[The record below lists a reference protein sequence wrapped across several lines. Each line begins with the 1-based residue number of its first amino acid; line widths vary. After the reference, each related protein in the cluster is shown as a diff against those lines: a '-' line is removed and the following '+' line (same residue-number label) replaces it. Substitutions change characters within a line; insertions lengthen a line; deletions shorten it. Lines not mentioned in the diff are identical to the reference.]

1 MKQKRTFIA
10 ILLVLLLLCL
20 GIAYA
25 VVSGVSLNITGQVSA
40 TATDANV
47 NVKFTDAQK
56 EEGSKGEVT
65 AQVTNDTEATFTIEG
80 LTTEGDT
87 ATMIYTITND
97 STDIAATLTKNDPTW
112 TNKDWYNVTYELSSV
127 SLGKSGEGSNTATA
141 KVTVELLKT
150 PVTEEDEAAA
160 TDSTISISIDAEPV
174 ANS

>member
-10 ILLVLLLLCL
+10 ILLVLVLLCL

-25 VVSGVSLNITGQVSA
+25 VISGVDLNITGQVSA

-56 EEGSKGEVT
+56 DESSKGTVT
-65 AQVTNDTEATFTIEG
+65 AQVTNDTTATFTIEG

-87 ATMIYTITND
+87 ATMIYTITNN

-112 TNKDWYNVTYELSSV
+112 TN
-127 SLGKSGEGSNTATA
+127 
-141 KVTVELLKT
+141 
-150 PVTEEDEAAA
+150 
-160 TDSTISISIDAEPV
+160 
-174 ANS
+174 